1 MYQPALFNAFDALG
15 EIETRQ
21 EELDGLLQQ
30 VEANKDDRKALKL
43 LLEKA
48 RRNLRAAI
56 RDNADKRRES
66 RAPLTLTVVM
76 NEEA

>member
-1 MYQPALFNAFDALG
+1 MYQPTLFNAFDALG

-21 EELDGLLQQ
+21 DEVDDLKRQ
-30 VEANKDDRKALKL
+30 VEENAGERKELKL

-56 RDNADKRRES
+56 KDAADKRRES
-66 RAPLTLTVVM
+66 RAPLTLTVLDT
-76 NEEA
+76 EG